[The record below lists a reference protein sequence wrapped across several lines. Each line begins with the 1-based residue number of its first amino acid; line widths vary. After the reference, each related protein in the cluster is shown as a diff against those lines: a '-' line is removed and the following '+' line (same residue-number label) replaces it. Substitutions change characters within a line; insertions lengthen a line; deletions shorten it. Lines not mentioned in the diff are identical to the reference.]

1 MELLGDLEGGVEG
14 RLCVGGRGGGEGK
27 VVSGGVQ
34 RGRCV
39 GGVAVFARTVGFE
52 STILMPIPADNTA
65 NAFNGAIRR

>member
-14 RLCVGGRGGGEGK
+14 RLCVGRSRGEGK

-34 RGRCV
+34 RGVCV

-65 NAFNGAIRR
+65 NAFSGAIRR